1 MRIRS
6 LSGKYNQYEDL
17 MGYLR
22 YPLAFMVSHKLAFI
36 LSLSV
41 MYGILLGCFT
51 TMKRNRF
58 LMLLVLC
65 VLILGGFRVFS
76 QADVIDQVKE
86 SIKTGS
92 AKELSKYFNQTVDV
106 TIEGKVENY
115 SKAQA
120 EFVLRDFFK
129 AHPPS
134 EFNIIHQGSSK
145 GGQPFAIGQ
154 YKSGS
159 DAYRVWMKIKT
170 VGKEQLIQEISFV
183 KE

>member
-1 MRIRS
+1 MAYS
-6 LSGKYNQYEDL
+6 S
-17 MGYLR
+17 
-22 YPLAFMVSHKLAFI
+22 
-36 LSLSV
+36 SLSV

-51 TMKRNRF
+51 AMKRNRF
-58 LMLLVLC
+58 LLLLVFC
-65 VLILGGFRVFS
+65 AGFFTGFNSFS
-76 QADVIDQVKE
+76 QTTDVIDQVKE
-86 SIKTGS
+86 AIKTGS
-92 AKELSKYFNQTVDV
+92 AKELSKYLNQTVDV

-129 AHPPS
+129 AHAPN

-159 DAYRVWMKIKT
+159 DFYRVWMKIKT
-170 VGKEQLIQEISFV
+170 IDKEQLIQEISFV